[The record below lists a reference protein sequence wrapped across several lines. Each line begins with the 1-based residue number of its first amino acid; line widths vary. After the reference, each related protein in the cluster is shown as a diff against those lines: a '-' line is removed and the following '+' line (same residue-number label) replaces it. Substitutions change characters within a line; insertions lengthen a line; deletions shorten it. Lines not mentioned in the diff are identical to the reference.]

1 MLNQKSIT
9 VILVLFCIVLF
20 DTSIRSQHYVIK
32 AEEKDNN
39 SNSLSSQEEIERK
52 LSEEEI
58 INIIKNNDVSKVS
71 IIKKLFEN
79 SNEEVNK
86 TLYAAIL
93 WRLGEKENLYWDY
106 LVSKSIQAVESDMSH
121 PLYFDDD
128 KGKFVRGKH
137 NPEFLDWCEKNNVDI
152 PLATTRYIYI
162 YPAIIQYL
170 GLSGDK
176 RGFNIILTALESNNM
191 HLVLAATNALG
202 ILNDKRGI
210 DYIVET
216 AKKHPEYSYII
227 APSLAYIDEPRAN
240 EIMEEM
246 IDDEKEIKSLKYFAK
261 KKDYSL
267 ILYIFIE

>member
-9 VILVLFCIVLF
+9 AILVLFCLVLF
-20 DTSIRSQHYVIK
+20 DTSIMSQDYVDN
-32 AEEKDNN
+32 EEKDNH
-39 SNSLSSQEEIERK
+39 SNSLDSGEEIEIK
-52 LSEEEI
+52 LTKKEI
-58 INIIKNNDVSKVS
+58 INIIKKNDVSKIG
-71 IIKKLFEN
+71 IIKKLYQK
-79 SNEEVNK
+79 SNYEVNK

-93 WRLGEKENLYWDY
+93 WRLGEKDNLYWKY
-106 LVSKSIQAVESDMSH
+106 LVSKSIQAVESDMPN
-121 PLYFDDD
+121 PLYFDE
-128 KGKFVRGKH
+128 KGNIVRGKH
-137 NPEFLDWCEKNNVDI
+137 NPEFLDWCAKNNVDI
-152 PLATTRYIYI
+152 PLAATRYIYI

-176 RGFNIILTALESNNM
+176 RGFNIILKAIESKNIQI
-191 HLVLAATNALG
+191 VLAATNALG

-210 DYIVET
+210 DYIIQT
-216 AKKHPEYSYII
+216 AKKYPEYTIII

-246 IDDEKEIKSLKYFAK
+246 IDDEKKIKSLKYFAK